1 MNFFIEITKIHISL
15 SQLLWGNYWREMTN
29 FKDIEDAYD
38 FVNFDSY
45 GINRAILRKDTGKI
59 LYQSELANLKEIEI
73 AEDMLNDENC
83 IEIPHK
89 NDLDLGQYLVFDFM
103 REYLPAK
110 LELVNNFFYYPGAY
124 SNYKALLESEGLLQ
138 TWHDFENSKQ
148 REALLQ
154 WCKKN
159 GIELEY
165 S

>member
-1 MNFFIEITKIHISL
+1 
-15 SQLLWGNYWREMTN
+15 
-29 FKDIEDAYD
+29 
-38 FVNFDSY
+38 
-45 GINRAILRKDTGKI
+45 LRKDTGKI